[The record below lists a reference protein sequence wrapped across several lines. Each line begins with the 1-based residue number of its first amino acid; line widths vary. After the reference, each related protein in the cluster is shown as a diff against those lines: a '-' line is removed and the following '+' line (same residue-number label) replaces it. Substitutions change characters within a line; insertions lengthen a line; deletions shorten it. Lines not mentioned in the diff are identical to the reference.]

1 MAKSG
6 PNTQAGKATV
16 SRNALQHGLRSTAP
30 IVRQVETWDDW
41 ERHLRG
47 VLASLE
53 PDGYL
58 EDELATRIAE
68 VLWRLRRVSH
78 YEAEKI
84 SVYLD
89 LMPKELASNARYH
102 QAVYGLPE
110 PETMTPEQFDIQVG
124 IRMLPDDH
132 TLAKI
137 ARYEAHLHRLCIQTL
152 HELEAIQLRRQ
163 GGHAPLAR
171 LDISAPPAS

>member
-1 MAKSG
+1 MEKIRSPSG
-6 PNTQAGKATV
+6 EAQVHTMPRVFRTARKAAA

-30 IVRQVETWDDW
+30 IVRQVETWKDW

-58 EDELATRIAE
+58 EAELATRIAE

-84 SVYLD
+84 SVFLD
-89 LMPKELASNARYH
+89 LMPDELASNALYH

-110 PETMTPEQFDIQVG
+110 PETTTPEQLDMQVG
-124 IRMLPDDH
+124 IRMLPDGD

-137 ARYEAHLHRLCIQTL
+137 ARYEAHQ
-152 HELEAIQLRRQ
+152 
-163 GGHAPLAR
+163 HA
-171 LDISAPPAS
+171 